1 MLLQQYVAYNV
12 SLTINL
18 WNPLSYRVCE
28 SDVRDGIQ
36 QHGLLQS
43 WMLFMIWRAAKELRY

>member
-36 QHGLLQS
+36 QHGLLQRL
-43 WMLFMIWRAAKELRY
+43 MLLIVWRAAKELSY